1 MLSFPVLPRQWPNM
15 ETYLDVL
22 FPWDIDGD
30 NTSFCHHK
38 EENIFALGSKL
49 QGCYWSRGF
58 MDNPG
63 LVVSV
68 KNKKQIS
75 SMPFFFSTLRILCHF
90 LFLFFTY
97 IWIKVESHVKW
108 ETLEILIHL
117 YCRFIPVSCYIALE
131 EHDTPILKAYCHPVQ
146 VFMDN

>member
-1 MLSFPVLPRQWPNM
+1 M

-38 EENIFALGSKL
+38 KENIFALGSKL

-63 LVVSV
+63 FVVSV

-75 SMPFFFSTLRILCHF
+75 SMPFFSQH
-90 LFLFFTY
+90 
-97 IWIKVESHVKW
+97 
-108 ETLEILIHL
+108 
-117 YCRFIPVSCYIALE
+117 
-131 EHDTPILKAYCHPVQ
+131 
-146 VFMDN
+146 